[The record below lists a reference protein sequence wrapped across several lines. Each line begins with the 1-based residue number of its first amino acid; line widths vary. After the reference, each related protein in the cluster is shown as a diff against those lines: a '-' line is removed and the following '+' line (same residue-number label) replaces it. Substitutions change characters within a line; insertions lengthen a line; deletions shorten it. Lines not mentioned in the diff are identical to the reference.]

1 MTKPSLTNPIPMRA
15 TRRPLALGALVL
27 AGAALAAGCIPAN
40 LAAAGSGAG
49 AGSGGS
55 AGTLAGAGT
64 AALSC
69 EIRQSRARGQLML
82 EPMVSAASGA
92 SGSYSLTLAGGGS
105 GNSSTIS
112 QGGGFTAPPGRATS
126 LGQVSLDGGGV
137 YRARLEVSAGGG
149 KAVCAGKVGGA
160 L

>member
-40 LAAAGSGAG
+40 LAT

-55 AGTLAGAGT
+55 AGALAGAGT